1 MGNQTLLILKK
12 IFSMSVVDAIE
23 KQILYLLGSAFEA
36 MKATSTT

>member
-23 KQILYLLGSAFEA
+23 KQILCLLGSAFEV